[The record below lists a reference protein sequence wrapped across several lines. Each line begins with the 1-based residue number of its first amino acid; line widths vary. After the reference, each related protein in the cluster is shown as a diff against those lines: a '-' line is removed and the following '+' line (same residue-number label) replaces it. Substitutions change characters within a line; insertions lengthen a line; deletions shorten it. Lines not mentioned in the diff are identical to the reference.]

1 MKHGQSSKTKSAKTS
16 HKASNKAGSKKS
28 VAGKVASKGGKA
40 KAGGKKES
48 SPKTPGKTSGTQ
60 KGKAIDSRGE
70 KKASAAKGSNKAEK
84 RATGITFSTPEVGT
98 AYRRAIQKYSDALRR
113 LSD

>member
-28 VAGKVASKGGKA
+28 VAAKASKSGKA

-48 SPKTPGKTSGTQ
+48 SAKAPRKAPIAT
-60 KGKAIDSRGE
+60 KGKGVDSRAE
-70 KKASAAKGSNKAEK
+70 KKASSSKGSDKASK
-84 RATGITFSTPEVGT
+84 RTAGVTFSTPEVGT